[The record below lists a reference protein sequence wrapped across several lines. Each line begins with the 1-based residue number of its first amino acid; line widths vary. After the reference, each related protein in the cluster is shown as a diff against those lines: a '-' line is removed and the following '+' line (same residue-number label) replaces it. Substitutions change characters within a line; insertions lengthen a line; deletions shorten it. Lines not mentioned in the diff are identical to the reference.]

1 MSAPKI
7 TNYEELLSC
16 IVTANEATRDLIKE
30 DIRQQLHEMR
40 EMIAN
45 TLTESD
51 SHRNKMMELLQ
62 NMHTAKAT
70 RTKPATVAAGEAM
83 PESALSFWRNNYIGN
98 DACAASLADNECV
111 QTFLKEIKKATI
123 AEITTAANKNK
134 FATRT
139 WDAMIR
145 GALKG
150 IDFDGNEV
158 ELTRQSVTEMM
169 AAYIK
174 SKSDAAA
181 PDADAIGEAI
191 DDAAADETADE
202 PATEP
207 EPAPVTAPKPAAES
221 GTWSSKLT
229 TPAPTTPARTATAKA
244 PVSAKANKPAAAAP
258 APAAAAP
265 KAAGA
270 KAPARR
276 AAAAK

>member
-16 IVTANEATRDLIKE
+16 IVTANEATRELIKE

-202 PATEP
+202 PAAEP
-207 EPAPVTAPKPAAES
+207 EPAPAPAPVAAPAPKPA
-221 GTWSSKLT
+221 
-229 TPAPTTPARTATAKA
+229 ARTATAKA